1 MRTLVLNPPTFG
13 FIVATRAALAA
24 GVGLLIASRLPEPRR
39 RAIGA
44 ALLVIGAATTIPAV
58 LSLRRA
64 ARRGNRDTE
73 RFGDRDEQLIG
84 AVRFPRKGD
93 DDAGGTYA

>member
-1 MRTLVLNPPTFG
+1 MKTLVLNPPTFG

-24 GVGLLIASRLPEPRR
+24 GVGLLLAGRFSESRRQT
-39 RAIGA
+39 IGA
-44 ALLVIGAATTIPAV
+44 ALVAIGAATTIPAA

-64 ARRGNRDTE
+64 ARRGNRESE
-73 RFGDRDEQLIG
+73 RFGDRDERLIG

-93 DDAGGTYA
+93 DVGEFYA